1 MTTPALLR
9 LREANPAAHITLLTH
24 EKLADL
30 WTNHPAV
37 DAVLTFA
44 RRSGVWAVAQQ
55 LRAGNFHVGLVLP
68 NSHRSALELWLAGI
82 PRRIG
87 CARPWRNWLFTQRVQ
102 PRDGIGNMRKRRVNE
117 IKRLV
122 AVSPGEGTAA
132 SLEGPQPPSVH

>member
-37 DAVLTFA
+37 DAVLTFST
-44 RRSGVWAVAQQ
+44 RGGVWSVAQK
-55 LRAGNFHVGLVLP
+55 LRAGNFHTGLTLP

-87 CARPWRNWLFTQRVQ
+87 CARPWRNWLLTQRVQ
-102 PRDGIGNMRKRRVNE
+102 PRAGFVEMRKRPVDE

-122 AVSPGEGTAA
+122 AVSAGGVSPAFATD
-132 SLEGPQPPSVH
+132 PQPRPAH